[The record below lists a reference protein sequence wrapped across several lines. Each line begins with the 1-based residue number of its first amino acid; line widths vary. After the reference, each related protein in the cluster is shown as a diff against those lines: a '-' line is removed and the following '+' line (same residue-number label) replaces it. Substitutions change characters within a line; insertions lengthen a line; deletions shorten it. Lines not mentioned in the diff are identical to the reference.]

1 MIGVTMSI
9 MSRTNLVVRFKPAAP
24 VRVHLMVAALMWTA
38 AGVML
43 VTRALIW
50 LVRIDAGLAIGLGAV
65 ALVIGGA
72 KGWFVLRKSAKRI
85 SNRIHS
91 RGDGRCIGGFISWKT
106 WLLVAV
112 MMGSGIALRHS
123 TMSRTI
129 LGVVYLAIGTALLS
143 ASCHFWG
150 RLFSSN
156 GGPET
161 PGTGS
166 NAQ

>member
-1 MIGVTMSI
+1 MIGAAMSTMN
-9 MSRTNLVVRFKPAAP
+9 RTNLFVRFKPAAS

-72 KGWFVLRKSAKRI
+72 KGWFVLRKSARRI
-85 SNRIHS
+85 SNRIHG

-143 ASCHFWG
+143 ASVHFWA
-150 RLFSSN
+150 RLFTHHSDSV
-156 GGPET
+156 T
-161 PGTGS
+161 T
-166 NAQ
+166 